1 MIQIFN
7 PPFLCSQ
14 QKLQI
19 HHPLLLIVIM
29 GVRSPRDSAL
39 QYNGL
44 VQQPDFLSILM
55 NALQEFHKLNECQQ
69 MRCSITRQSKP
80 GVYFVESKESDHT
93 PWLLSGSN
101 KPDLARFNAL

>member
-1 MIQIFN
+1 
-7 PPFLCSQ
+7 
-14 QKLQI
+14 
-19 HHPLLLIVIM
+19 M

-55 NALQEFHKLNECQQ
+55 NALQEFHKSNEHQQ
-69 MRCSITRQSKP
+69 KQHYKTKQTWC
-80 GVYFVESKESDHT
+80 YFVESIESDHT

-101 KPDLARFNAL
+101 KADLAQSNALEEVY

>member
-1 MIQIFN
+1 
-7 PPFLCSQ
+7 
-14 QKLQI
+14 
-19 HHPLLLIVIM
+19 M

-101 KPDLARFNAL
+101 KPDLA